1 MTDAPEDYDPIAAC
15 AEQVL
20 KGDPDR
26 FLAAMSG
33 TVEERKRLFPLYA
46 FNLEVARAP
55 YMSQEPMVALIRLQ
69 FWRDVITGAVDGVE
83 APRHDVAT
91 PLSQL
96 VIWGDMRAEPL
107 LRIIEAREGDVQG
120 SQPQG
125 VDQIRAYL
133 RATSGAL
140 MLAGG
145 QLCGMT
151 EYAGDYEIDTALEDL
166 GEATGLANWLL
177 AQPAL
182 AKAGRGHVV
191 PDADTIQSLCASGL
205 EQLSNARAALGRH
218 GNPALRSAWRVRGIL
233 KQAAKQPALVAE
245 GALGSAEV
253 TRRGRMLWLGLT
265 GGW

>member
-1 MTDAPEDYDPIAAC
+1 MTTAPEDYDPIAAC

-69 FWRDVITGAVDGVE
+69 FWRDVVMGAVDGTE

-96 VIWGDMRAEPL
+96 VIWGDMRADPL

-120 SQPQG
+120 DQPQG
-125 VDQIRAYL
+125 VDQVRAYL

-145 QLCGMT
+145 QLCGMM
-151 EYAGDYEIDTALEDL
+151 EFAGDFEVDTALEDL
-166 GEATGLANWLL
+166 GEAVGVANWLL

-182 AKAGRGHVV
+182 AKAGRGHVA
-191 PDADTIQSLCASGL
+191 PDAETIQLLCAHGL
-205 EQLSNARAALGRH
+205 ELLCNARTVLGH
-218 GNPALRSAWRVRGIL
+218 QGNPALRSAWRAQGIL
-233 KQAAKQPALVAE
+233 KQASKQPALVAE
-245 GALGSAEV
+245 GALGGAEV

-265 GGW
+265 GRW

>member
-1 MTDAPEDYDPIAAC
+1 MSDAYDPIASC
-15 AEQVL
+15 AEQVY

-26 FLAAMSG
+26 FLATMSG

-55 YMSQEPMVALIRLQ
+55 YMSQEPMVSMIRLQ
-69 FWRDVITGAVDGVE
+69 FWRDVVTAAVDGTE

-96 VIWGDMRAEPL
+96 IIWGDMRAAPL
-107 LRIIEAREGDVQG
+107 LRIIEAREGEVQG
-120 SQPQG
+120 DRPQNL
-125 VDQIRAYL
+125 DDIRAYL

-151 EYAGDYEIDTALEDL
+151 EFAGDYEIDTALENL
-166 GEATGLANWLL
+166 GEATGAANWLL

-182 AKAGRGHVV
+182 NKSGRGHM
-191 PDADTIQSLCASGL
+191 PPSDDTIRQLCDAGL
-205 EQLSNARAALGRH
+205 KQFKSARKALGRQ
-218 GNPALRSAWRVRGIL
+218 GNPALRSAWRARAIL
-233 KQAAKQPALVAE
+233 AQAAKQPSLVAE
-245 GALGSAEV
+245 GALGSAEF
-253 TRRGRMLWLGLT
+253 TRRGHMLWLGLT
-265 GGW
+265 RRW

>member
-1 MTDAPEDYDPIAAC
+1 MSVAYDPIAAC
-15 AEQVL
+15 AEQVQ

-26 FLAAMSG
+26 FLSTMSG
-33 TVEERKRLFPLYA
+33 TLEERKRLFPLYA

-69 FWRDVITGAVDGVE
+69 FWRDVVNAAAEGTE

-91 PLSQL
+91 PLSKL
-96 VIWGDMRAEPL
+96 IIWGDMRAEPL
-107 LRIIEAREGDVQG
+107 LRIIEAREGEVQG
-120 SQPQG
+120 DRLQSL
-125 VDQIRAYL
+125 DDIRRYL

-151 EYAGDYEIDTALEDL
+151 EFAGEYEIDTALEDL
-166 GEATGLANWLL
+166 GEATGAANWLL

-182 AKAGRGHVV
+182 VKAGRGHAL
-191 PDADTIQSLCASGL
+191 PSADTIQKLCASCL
-205 EQLSNARAALGRH
+205 EQLNTSHAVLGRR
-218 GNPALRSAWRVRGIL
+218 GNPALRSAWRARGIL

-245 GALGSAEV
+245 GAIGGAEIA
-253 TRRGRMLWLGLT
+253 RRGQMLWLGLT
-265 GGW
+265 NRW

>member
-1 MTDAPEDYDPIAAC
+1 MTSAPEDYDPIAAC

-69 FWRDVITGAVDGVE
+69 FWRDVVTAAADGTE

-96 VIWGDMRAEPL
+96 VIWGDMRADPL

-120 SQPQG
+120 NQPQ
-125 VDQIRAYL
+125 DMEQIRAYL

-151 EYAGDYEIDTALEDL
+151 EFAGDFEVDTALEDL
-166 GEATGLANWLL
+166 GEAAGLANWLL

-182 AKAGRGHVV
+182 TKAGRGHVV
-191 PDADTIQSLCASGL
+191 PDADTIQTLCEGSLERLNA
-205 EQLSNARAALGRH
+205 ARAVLGRR
-218 GNPALRSAWRVRGIL
+218 GNPALRSAWRSRGIL
-233 KQAAKQPALVAE
+233 KQAAKQPVLVAE
-245 GALGSAEV
+245 GALGSAEI
-253 TRRGRMLWLGLT
+253 TRRGRMVWLGLT

>member
-1 MTDAPEDYDPIAAC
+1 MTNAPDDYDPIAAC

-26 FLAAMSG
+26 FLAVMSG
-33 TVEERKRLFPLYA
+33 TVDARKRLFPLYA
-46 FNLEVARAP
+46 FNLEAARAP

-69 FWRDVITGAVDGVE
+69 FWRDVITAAVDGTE

-91 PLSQL
+91 PLSQR
-96 VIWGDMRAEPL
+96 VIWGDMRADPL
-107 LRIIEAREGDVQG
+107 LRIVEAREGDVQG
-120 SQPQG
+120 NLPQSF
-125 VDQIRAYL
+125 DAIRAYL

-151 EYAGDYEIDTALEDL
+151 EFAGDFEVDTALEDL
-166 GEATGLANWLL
+166 GEAAGLANWLL

-191 PDADTIQSLCASGL
+191 PDAGTIQELCANGL
-205 EQLSNARAALGRH
+205 SQLSTARATLGRR
-218 GNPALRSAWRVRGIL
+218 GNPALRSAWRARGIL
-233 KQAAKQPALVAE
+233 KQALRQPALVAE
-245 GALGSAEV
+245 GALGRAEI
-253 TRRGRMLWLGLT
+253 TRRGHMLWLGLT
-265 GGW
+265 SRW

>member
-1 MTDAPEDYDPIAAC
+1 MTSPPEDYDPIAAC

-33 TVEERKRLFPLYA
+33 TVDERKRLFPLYA

-69 FWRDVITGAVDGVE
+69 FWRDVVTGAVDGTE

-96 VIWGDMRAEPL
+96 VIWGDMRADPL
-107 LRIIEAREGDVQG
+107 LRIIEAREGDVQRN
-120 SQPQG
+120 QPQG
-125 VDQIRAYL
+125 ADQIRAYL

-151 EYAGDYEIDTALEDL
+151 EFAGDYEIDTALEDL
-166 GEATGLANWLL
+166 GEAAGLANWLL

-191 PDADTIQSLCASGL
+191 PDAAIIQELCAGGL
-205 EQLSNARAALGRH
+205 KHLSAARAALGRQ
-218 GNPALRSAWRVRGIL
+218 GNPALRSAWRAQGIL
-233 KQAAKQPALVAE
+233 KQAAKHPALVAD
-245 GALGSAEV
+245 GALGGAEV
-253 TRRGRMLWLGLT
+253 SRRGRMLWLGLT